1 MLPFDGSARGG
12 EPRRRALERINLR
25 SPDAGGRPVVPALDA
40 RADASDG
47 GGQLRHIAHW
57 EDLARLPSYD
67 QVRRAAHLVAHH
79 ARQSGRE
86 RLIDHEAPGL
96 APVAGQDE
104 AIGGR
109 IRPPQ
114 LGLVQKTRPSDF
126 DAEALCLLPAPP
138 VEPTRAD
145 HDEGGAGLL
154 MGHRLDQVDGPLLRL
169 ELAHEEDDEV
179 PNAKTPG

>member
-1 MLPFDGSARGG
+1 MPAQHATTRGGRGRECSRLTARHAAASPDVARSREETSAR
-12 EPRRRALERINLR
+12 PT
-25 SPDAGGRPVVPALDA
+25 
-40 RADASDG
+40 
-47 GGQLRHIAHW
+47 
-57 EDLARLPSYD
+57 
-67 QVRRAAHLVAHH
+67 
-79 ARQSGRE
+79 
-86 RLIDHEAPGL
+86 
-96 APVAGQDE
+96 
-104 AIGGR
+104 
-109 IRPPQ
+109 Q
-114 LGLVQKTRPSDF
+114 LGRVQKTRPSDF